1 VARTRPSTRLAA
13 VMDARHITQTDME
26 TMSGVSRPTINT
38 AYHGEDVSL
47 ETWIRLAEAL
57 GVGVAAIAPP
67 AVAARIVAVA

>member
-1 VARTRPSTRLAA
+1 
-13 VMDARHITQTDME
+13 MTQTE
-26 TMSGVSRPTINT
+26 LEILSGVSRPTINT